1 MTYYNTSNFSIP
13 LFNGGIMDI
22 SEYKTI
28 TSCGLVVFYGNSVLM
43 IKRDNKWDLPKGK
56 PEQNEQHVTTAL
68 RECEEE
74 TGLRQSYLQI
84 TRSLYPSQH
93 FTKVNG
99 ETYIK
104 TTHWFMGKYK
114 GPPQHVFLPQSEEG
128 ITECQWVSLKE
139 LDQYM
144 PETREY
150 ARYILGLTLALL
162 KDTQDKM
169 RRGFEKNS
177 YH

>member
-1 MTYYNTSNFSIP
+1 MTYHTSNFSIP
-13 LFNGGIMDI
+13 LINGGIMDI
-22 SEYKTI
+22 SDYKTI
-28 TSCGLVVFYGNSVLM
+28 TSCGLIVFYGNSVLM
-43 IKRDNKWDLPKGK
+43 IKRDNNWDLPKGK
-56 PEQNEQHVTTAL
+56 NELGEQYRETAI
-68 RECEEE
+68 RECVEE
-74 TGLRQSYLQI
+74 TGLLKTYLEI
-84 TRSLYPSQH
+84 SQKLFPTNH
-93 FTKVNG
+93 FTKIKD

-104 TTHWFMGKYK
+104 TTHWFMAKYK

-144 PETREY
+144 PQTREY
-150 ARYILGLTLALL
+150 AQYILGITVALL
-162 KDTQDKM
+162 RDTQDKM